1 MAPAKTRTP
10 TVNSRYLEDEDL
22 DTDSSDR
29 EISLS
34 PSTLLGMFFLLAIIC
49 AVFFGFGYSMGHRS
63 ATTAVQSA
71 ENGDTAPLKASGDAK
86 PAPGFSNSSSSL
98 TPADAAAAQ
107 PVDESSNNDAG
118 PADTPAAAPQPRLE
132 RASAPQPTPQLR
144 SAVAVRAPAHAAA
157 TAPVVPR
164 SAAGSPAALVQVA
177 AVSHQEDADILAS
190 ALKRKGYTVA
200 IRHEPNDKLL
210 HIQLGPF
217 ANRKEAE
224 AMKQR
229 LSSDGYNA
237 IVK

>member
-1 MAPAKTRTP
+1 
-10 TVNSRYLEDEDL
+10 VNSRYLEDDDL

-34 PSTLLGMFFLLAIIC
+34 PSTLLGIFFLLAIIC
-49 AVFFGFGYSMGHRS
+49 AIFFGFGYSMGHRS
-63 ATTAVQSA
+63 AMAAAQSA
-71 ENGDTAPLKASGDAK
+71 ENGDTAPLKTSGDTK
-86 PAPGFSNSSSSL
+86 PAPGLANSSANL

-107 PVDESSNNDAG
+107 PADESSTNNAA
-118 PADTPAAAPQPRLE
+118 PVDTPTHAPQPRLE
-132 RASAPQPTPQLR
+132 RTSTPQPAPQLKP
-144 SAVAVRAPAHAAA
+144 AVAVRTPAHAAA
-157 TAPVVPR
+157 TAPAAAISVPR
-164 SAAGSPAALVQVA
+164 SAAGGPVALVQVA
-177 AVSHQEDADILAS
+177 AVSHQEDADILAG